1 MSFAIYF
8 IGFLIVIAGLA
19 YGAMLLHVPQI
30 WIIVGVVVLVGA
42 ALATGARTTRQK
54 DPAS

>member
-19 YGAMLLHVPQI
+19 YGAMVLHVPQV
-30 WIIVGVVVLVGA
+30 WIIIGVVVLVGA

>member
-1 MSFAIYF
+1 MSFGIYF

-19 YGAMLLHVPQI
+19 YGAMLMHVPQV
-30 WIIVGVVVLVGA
+30 WIIVGVVVLVGM
-42 ALATGARTTRQK
+42 ALATGAKNTRQK

>member
-1 MSFAIYF
+1 MSFGIYF

-19 YGAMLLHVPQI
+19 YGAMLLHVPQV
-30 WIIVGVVVLVGA
+30 WIIVGVMVLVGM
-42 ALATGARTTRQK
+42 ALATGARSTRQK

>member
-1 MSFAIYF
+1 MSFGIYF

-19 YGAMLLHVPQI
+19 YGAMLLHVPNV
-30 WIIVGVVVLVGA
+30 WIIVGVVVLVGM
-42 ALATGARTTRQK
+42 ALATGARNTRQK

>member
-1 MSFAIYF
+1 MSFGIYF

-19 YGAMLLHVPQI
+19 YGAMLLKVPNV
-30 WIIVGVVVLVGA
+30 WIIVGVVVLVGM
-42 ALATGARTTRQK
+42 ALATGARSTRQK